1 MTVQC
6 AWCEEE
12 KAVETTNTA
21 YWNCQTE
28 REVLK
33 SPICHV
39 SAVQVAG
46 CHIKKKRS

>member
-21 YWNCQTE
+21 YWELPDGT
-28 REVLK
+28 
-33 SPICHV
+33 
-39 SAVQVAG
+39 
-46 CHIKKKRS
+46 